1 MGRGPVFGACGLEET
16 MDGFY
21 DCATG
26 GLHSGLD
33 EADAAVPSN
42 IIKLPD
48 WQDLRARRLRAAIAD
63 AITTI
68 GFETVCRLRL
78 LGTSRYIE
86 IDEFAAVVI
95 PTNSRDFLFLLR
107 MTHGPE
113 ILLITDDMDMM
124 VDFVRQYAWACIVQ
138 DPVLECILQ

>member
-1 MGRGPVFGACGLEET
+1 

-26 GLHSGLD
+26 GLHSWLD